1 MTSEWIFRKSLEAF
15 KVLYEEIF
23 EEVREAYLGEH
34 QFWKNIYRDE
44 FFAEA
49 RIWNIPD
56 VNYDFDSADLAEL
69 KEKLQAK
76 MLPRLKQVRNLAE
89 QEAVKRQ
96 QQVQAKEDLKHDSD

>member
-1 MTSEWIFRKSLEAF
+1 MFIRPQEPVKINNGSYIVIDYVDFALESSF
-15 KVLYEEIF
+15 TVY
-23 EEVREAYLGEH
+23 Y
-34 QFWKNIYRDE
+34 NIYRDE

-96 QQVQAKEDLKHDSD
+96 QKVQAKEDLKHDSD